1 MRTKKIVRVYEV
13 MQRSF
18 NCSHS
23 SSIRL
28 RTALDESKLASLK
41 IPHEV
46 VKAGLSK
53 VLSCYHYELI
63 SFLHLLHSYGVSSYC
78 HQRCPLSL

>member
-1 MRTKKIVRVYEV
+1 MRTKKIVRVDEV
-13 MQRSF
+13 MRRSF
-18 NCSHS
+18 NRSHS
-23 SSIRL
+23 SSTRL

-53 VLSCYHYELI
+53 VLD
-63 SFLHLLHSYGVSSYC
+63 VTTKN
-78 HQRCPLSL
+78 

>member
-1 MRTKKIVRVYEV
+1 MRTKKIVIVDEV
-13 MQRSF
+13 MPRSF

-23 SSIRL
+23 SSTRL

-53 VLSCYHYELI
+53 ELSCYHYELI
-63 SFLHLLHSYGVSSYC
+63 SFFIYYILMVCPHIVIKGVLC
-78 HQRCPLSL
+78 EL

>member
-1 MRTKKIVRVYEV
+1 MKQELGQFNGAEFKVFIVFVLTAITW
-13 MQRSF
+13 M
-18 NCSHS
+18 
-23 SSIRL
+23 L
-28 RTALDESKLASLK
+28 RTVLDESKLASLK

-63 SFLHLLHSYGVSSYC
+63 SLLHLLHSYGVSSYF
-78 HQRCPLSL
+78 HQSCPL

>member
-13 MQRSF
+13 MRRSF
-18 NCSHS
+18 NCLNS
-23 SSIRL
+23 SSTRL

-46 VKAGLSK
+46 VKRLAS
-53 VLSCYHYELI
+53 
-63 SFLHLLHSYGVSSYC
+63 
-78 HQRCPLSL
+78 QRYFHVTTMN